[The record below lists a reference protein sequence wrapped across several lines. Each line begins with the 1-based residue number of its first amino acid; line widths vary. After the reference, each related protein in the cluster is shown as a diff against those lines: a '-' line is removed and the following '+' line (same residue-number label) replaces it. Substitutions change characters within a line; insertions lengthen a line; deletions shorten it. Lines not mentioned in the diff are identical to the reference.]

1 MCKQT
6 AHAVL
11 CGIHPDGEEEGFGGG
26 IVRNNCAEKQPE
38 GTVILK

>member
-26 IVRNNCAEKQPE
+26 IVCNNCAEKQPE